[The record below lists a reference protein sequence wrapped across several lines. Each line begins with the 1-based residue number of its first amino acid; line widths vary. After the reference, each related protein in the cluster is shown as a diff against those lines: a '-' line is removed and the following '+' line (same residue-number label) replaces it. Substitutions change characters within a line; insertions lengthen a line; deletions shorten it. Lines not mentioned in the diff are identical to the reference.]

1 MIDELL
7 AISPI
12 DGRYG
17 EDLNELRKY
26 FSEFGLIRYRLR
38 VELEYFKFVA
48 SFLKYRIDAQLLEKI
63 NDLILKFSIDEARR
77 VKQIEKETR
86 HDVEALVRYIK
97 EELNGLGLG
106 SLSHLVH
113 IGLTSEDV
121 SNIAYSLMLNDF
133 NREILL
139 PLLKEFLFE
148 LAEIAKAEKST
159 IMLARTHGQ
168 PALPTTLGKE
178 LIVHVYR
185 VLKIY
190 EVLSSHSF
198 PGKIS
203 GAVGTYAALME
214 IFGKDAVVLLEEFI
228 RRLGLEPWI
237 ATKQILPH
245 DDISR
250 YLQALSVLAGCLVD
264 LCRDLWLLTMMG
276 YVLVRRIGVGSST
289 MPQKINP
296 IEIENAEG
304 NLELSSNLLNFL
316 STRLLVSRLQ
326 RDLSDSTLKRNYGA
340 SISHLVLGIKN
351 LRSFLKRIDFNRELM
366 MRDVEKHPEILSEAV
381 QIRARLLG
389 KNIIDELRRIEVAGP
404 DEYLGELRKIV
415 EKAGISPEK
424 AIPRTY
430 EEYLGAASMIVES
443 IYKLCIDRLGKN
455 GKADS

>member
-12 DGRYG
+12 DGRYS
-17 EDLNELRKY
+17 ENLNELRKY
-26 FSEFGLIRYRLR
+26 FSEFGLMKYRLK
-38 VELEYFKFVA
+38 VELEYFNFVA
-48 SFLKYRIDAQLLEKI
+48 SFLKYQIDAQLLEKI

-97 EELNGLGLG
+97 EKLNELGLG

-178 LIVHVYR
+178 LIVYVYR

-190 EVLSSHSF
+190 ELLSNYGF

-214 IFGKDAVVLLEEFI
+214 IFGKGAVGQLEEFI

-250 YLQALSVLAGCLVD
+250 YLQVLSILAGCLVD

-340 SISHLVLGIKN
+340 SISYLVLGIKN
-351 LRSFLKRIDFNRELM
+351 LHNFLKRVDFNRELM

-381 QIRARLLG
+381 QIRARLFG

-404 DEYLGELRKIV
+404 DEYLGKLRKIV

>member
-1 MIDELL
+1 MTDDLL
-7 AISPI
+7 AISPV
-12 DGRYG
+12 DGRYS
-17 EDLNELRKY
+17 ENLNELRKY
-26 FSEFGLIRYRLR
+26 FSEFGLMRYRLR

-48 SFLKYRIDAQLLEKI
+48 SILKYQIDAQLSEKI
-63 NDLILKFSIDEARR
+63 NDLFLKFSIDEARQI
-77 VKQIEKETR
+77 KQIEKETR
-86 HDVEALVRYIK
+86 HDVEALIRYIK
-97 EELNGLGLG
+97 EKLNERRLGN
-106 SLSHLVH
+106 LSHLVH

-121 SNIAYSLMLNDF
+121 SNIAYSLMLKDF

-139 PLLKEFLFE
+139 PLLKDFLFE
-148 LAEIAKAEKST
+148 LAEIAKIEKST
-159 IMLARTHGQ
+159 ILLGRTHGL

-178 LIVHVYR
+178 LIVYVYR
-185 VLKIY
+185 ILKIY
-190 EVLSSHSF
+190 EFLSSYSF

-214 IFGKDAVVLLEEFI
+214 IFGKDAIGLLEEFI
-228 RRLGLEPWI
+228 KRLGLEPWI

-245 DDISR
+245 DDVSR
-250 YLQALSVLAGCLVD
+250 YLHALSVLAGCLVD

-276 YVLVRRIGVGSST
+276 YVLVRRVGIGSST
-289 MPQKINP
+289 MPQKMNP

-340 SISHLVLGIKN
+340 SISYLVLGIKN

-366 MRDVEKHPEILSEAV
+366 RRDVEKHPEILSEAV
-381 QIRARLLG
+381 QIRVRLSG
-389 KNIIDELRRIEVAGP
+389 KDIIDELRRIDAGSP

-455 GKADS
+455 GKAES